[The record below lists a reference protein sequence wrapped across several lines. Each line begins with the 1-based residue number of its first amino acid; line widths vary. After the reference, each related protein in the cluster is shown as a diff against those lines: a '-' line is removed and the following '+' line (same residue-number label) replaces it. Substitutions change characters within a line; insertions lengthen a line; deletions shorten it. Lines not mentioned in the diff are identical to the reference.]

1 MPTTPPTL
9 VPPRNSSPARPT
21 RPAHRSGRDADTP
34 VPERG
39 RPTPTGRAAGRRLRA
54 ARAALV
60 VCAVHAGSAALHLV
74 VLTLMIPPGGAGV
87 RDRLLAWDARHFVDI
102 AADGYPT
109 GFTRTPEGELT
120 GNELA
125 FFPLY
130 PLLTRGLAVLT
141 GLDTGTAAIVVAH
154 LALLAALFA
163 VHALLGR
170 LYGERAALTGIVL
183 LAGAQP
189 MALTFLMGYSEALFL
204 ALAAGALLA
213 LHRRAWL
220 TAGVL
225 SLLCGLTRPV
235 GLAVALAVAVAAG
248 QHLLRH
254 RRMEVRPVAA
264 VLLACAG
271 TPAYLAWVGARL
283 GRMDAWFLIQRAG
296 WGTGWDHGAAFWR
309 FLGEALGR
317 QDGWVPVSTAV
328 LVLAVLGGTVA
339 AWGRGAWPPLLVYGT
354 AVVVLA
360 VGQSNYYHCKL
371 RLLLPAVVFLVP
383 AARALAGARPRTAV
397 AVSAGAVLFG
407 CWYGAYMLTTW
418 PYAI

>member
-1 MPTTPPTL
+1 MPTTPTTL
-9 VPPRNSSPARPT
+9 VPPRTNRRARADRPGGPSPA
-21 RPAHRSGRDADTP
+21 
-34 VPERG
+34 PERG
-39 RPTPTGRAAGRRLRA
+39 PASPPPTAWGRGPA
-54 ARAALV
+54 ARSALL
-60 VCAVHAGSAALHLV
+60 VCAVHAGSAALHLL
-74 VLTLMIPPGGAGV
+74 VLALMVPPGGSGV

-102 AADGYPT
+102 AAGGYPS
-109 GFTRTPEGELT
+109 GFTYDEKGELT

-130 PLLTRGLAVLT
+130 PLAVRAAAFVT
-141 GLDTGTAAIVVAH
+141 GLETGTAAIVTAH
-154 LALLAALFA
+154 LALLGALFA
-163 VHALLGR
+163 VHGLLAR
-170 LYGERAALTGIVL
+170 LHGERAALAGVVL

-189 MALTFLMGYSEALFL
+189 MAVAFLMGYSEALFL

-220 TAGVL
+220 TAGSL
-225 SLLCGLTRPV
+225 ALLCGLTRPV
-235 GLAVALAVAVAAG
+235 ALAVALAVAVAAAG
-248 QHLLRH
+248 HLLR
-254 RRMEVRPVAA
+254 RRRLEVRPLAA

-271 TPAYLAWVGARL
+271 TPVYLVWVGARL

-296 WGTGWDHGAAFWR
+296 WGTGWDHGAAFAR
-309 FLGEALGR
+309 FLREALTR

-328 LVLAVLGGTVA
+328 LVLVVLGGTAA
-339 AWGRGAWPPLLVYGT
+339 AWRRGAWPPLLVYGT

-383 AARALAGARPRTAV
+383 AARALANARTRTAV
-397 AVSAGAVLFG
+397 GVLAGAVLFG